1 MGERFL
7 IERALP
13 IKALSQE
20 ARREKAI
27 RHGHISTLHV
37 WWARR
42 PLVVARAAVLGALLT
57 EDAEVDEKFIANL
70 CKWEVH
76 DGDPVGRYL
85 LEQARTLIRKR
96 FGNEPPKVLDSF
108 AGGGSI
114 PLEALRLGCEAYAL
128 EYNPVAYIILK
139 ATIEFPQR
147 FRQGIRDEG
156 RGTKEEMHHEHSVIS
171 GLGNLEKGDGIG
183 CSSVSPDQALPSGRN
198 ARSDQPNAPSS
209 SFHTHKHC
217 GRMGTREQEGIHPI
231 SADCQR
237 FTSGTGDPSGY
248 LQKPSLPE
256 PRGYADNAGSGGGNQ
271 PHAQWVDC
279 EPEERDEKREMRNE
293 AVPSSLNPK
302 PSSITD
308 AVRFWG
314 NWVLEQAR
322 KELSPFYPSVVPHPS
337 PLNPH
342 PSPETPIAYIWS
354 RTIRC
359 PNPSCGAEIPLFRQ
373 FWLARKGTRKEIA
386 LAPVVDRD
394 RRCVNFRI
402 VQRQGDSW
410 QVIDDSPSNPRPSP
424 LIPNSFDPSKGT
436 VSRGNAVCLVCGTS
450 VKDDYV
456 KAEAQAGRMGHRL
469 VAVVTTKGKGQ
480 GRNYRLATEEDM
492 EAFRKAEKALQNLL
506 QTPSPWAFGL
516 SWVPE
521 ESVPTHDTRAFF
533 VHLYGQTRWCDL
545 FNPRQLLSLCTFGKW
560 VREAYRQILR
570 ESGDDEFAKAVA
582 TYLALAFDKLAEL
595 ASVLTPWEPDV
606 QCARHVFARHAIT
619 MVWDYAE
626 TNPLANS
633 SGGWINTVFKMLEGL
648 RLSVTKAR
656 EPSVYHGSATALPFP
671 DKHFDAVIIDP
682 PYADNVPYAD
692 LSDFF
697 YVWLRR
703 TVGDLYPEA
712 FRWALTPKDEEAVV
726 NPARFGGGKKGEQIA
741 QAHYQR
747 LMQKS
752 FEEIYRVLKPEGM
765 AVVMFTHRST
775 EAWERLI
782 QSLLDAGLYPTASF
796 PVHTEMESSTHQRGK
811 GAIRSTILM
820 ACRRRPENAP
830 IGWYAQVRAEMEQVI
845 PQRLKEFWD
854 AGIRGA
860 DFFISAIGPSVG
872 VFGRFRKVMRPDGR
886 EVSVGELLDEVRTI
900 VTSFALERLGLSRL
914 DEPTRFYV
922 LYRWAYGGDE
932 LEFDEANKLAKSV
945 GAELDRL
952 QEQQRLIKRDGSV
965 VTLLTFTERWQ
976 EKTCQGRWM
985 HALENGTVAQLPEID
1000 QLHIALGFWRRGE
1013 TEMLAGFLRQ
1023 AGIQDETHPFWQTA
1037 QAILEV
1043 EGLGTRSEGLGKGE
1057 NLLPSN
1063 LREEVK
1069 ALEQLLASKRN
1080 LLRQAASFAESE
1092 QPTLFQG

>member
-147 FRQGIRDEG
+147 FG
-156 RGTKEEMHHEHSVIS
+156 
-171 GLGNLEKGDGIG
+171 
-183 CSSVSPDQALPSGRN
+183 
-198 ARSDQPNAPSS
+198 
-209 SFHTHKHC
+209 
-217 GRMGTREQEGIHPI
+217 
-231 SADCQR
+231 
-237 FTSGTGDPSGY
+237 
-248 LQKPSLPE
+248 QKIVNE
-256 PRGYADNAGSGGGNQ
+256 
-271 PHAQWVDC
+271 V
-279 EPEERDEKREMRNE
+279 KR
-293 AVPSSLNPK
+293 
-302 PSSITD
+302 
-308 AVRFWG
+308 WG
-314 NWVLEQAR
+314 EWVLEKAR
-322 KELSPFYPSVVPHPS
+322 EELAEFYPAVVPHPS

-342 PSPETPIAYIWS
+342 SSPETPIAYIWS

-373 FWLARKGTRKEIA
+373 FWLARKDNKRVA
-386 LAPVVDRD
+386 LKPISNREAKRVD
-394 RRCVNFRI
+394 FAI
-402 VQRQGDSW
+402 VHGND
-410 QVIDDSPSNPRPSP
+410 ID
-424 LIPNSFDPSKGT
+424 FDPSKGT

-516 SWVPE
+516 SWLPE
-521 ESVPTHDTRAFF
+521 EEVEQIKKRPLPVWLDD
-533 VHLYGQTRWCDL
+533 LYLYNMPRWCDL

-582 TYLALAFDKLAEL
+582 TYLALAVDRLADRNATL
-595 ASVLTPWEPDV
+595 CLWDV
-606 QCARHVFARHAIT
+606 TTEKIAHVFTQHDLKMA
-619 MVWDYAE
+619 WDYVE
-626 TNPLANS
+626 INPF
-633 SGGWINTVFKMLEGL
+633 SGVTGDWRGAVEWIYRYLT
-648 RLSVTKAR
+648 R
-656 EPSVYHGSATALPFP
+656 ESRIPQAGSAHLGSATSLPFP

-712 FRWALTPKDEEAVV
+712 FQWALTPKDEEAVV
-726 NPARFGGGKKGEQIA
+726 KPARFGGGKKGEQIA

-811 GAIRSTILM
+811 GAIQSTILM

-976 EKTCQGRWM
+976 DKTCQGRWM
-985 HALENGTVAQLPEID
+985 HALENGAVAQLPEID

>member
-1 MGERFL
+1 M
-7 IERALP
+7 AL
-13 IKALSQE
+13 
-20 ARREKAI
+20 
-27 RHGHISTLHV
+27 
-37 WWARR
+37 
-42 PLVVARAAVLGALLT
+42 
-57 EDAEVDEKFIANL
+57 
-70 CKWEVH
+70 
-76 DGDPVGRYL
+76 
-85 LEQARTLIRKR
+85 
-96 FGNEPPKVLDSF
+96 
-108 AGGGSI
+108 
-114 PLEALRLGCEAYAL
+114 
-128 EYNPVAYIILK
+128 
-139 ATIEFPQR
+139 
-147 FRQGIRDEG
+147 
-156 RGTKEEMHHEHSVIS
+156 
-171 GLGNLEKGDGIG
+171 
-183 CSSVSPDQALPSGRN
+183 
-198 ARSDQPNAPSS
+198 
-209 SFHTHKHC
+209 
-217 GRMGTREQEGIHPI
+217 
-231 SADCQR
+231 
-237 FTSGTGDPSGY
+237 
-248 LQKPSLPE
+248 KP
-256 PRGYADNAGSGGGNQ
+256 
-271 PHAQWVDC
+271 
-279 EPEERDEKREMRNE
+279 
-293 AVPSSLNPK
+293 
-302 PSSITD
+302 
-308 AVRFWG
+308 
-314 NWVLEQAR
+314 
-322 KELSPFYPSVVPHPS
+322 
-337 PLNPH
+337 
-342 PSPETPIAYIWS
+342 
-354 RTIRC
+354 
-359 PNPSCGAEIPLFRQ
+359 
-373 FWLARKGTRKEIA
+373 
-386 LAPVVDRD
+386 
-394 RRCVNFRI
+394 
-402 VQRQGDSW
+402 
-410 QVIDDSPSNPRPSP
+410 
-424 LIPNSFDPSKGT
+424 IPNREAKRVDFAIVHGNDIDFDPSKGT

-480 GRNYRLATEEDM
+480 GRNYRLATEEDI
-492 EAFRKAEKALQNLL
+492 EAFRKAEEALQNLL

-521 ESVPTHDTRAFF
+521 EEVEQIKKRPLPVWLDD
-533 VHLYGQTRWCDL
+533 LYLYNMPRWCDL

-570 ESGDDEFAKAVA
+570 ESDDAEFAKAVT
-582 TYLALAFDKLAEL
+582 TYLAFALDGHANYNCVLVTWRPNYEEVYQVFSGHRIKMAF
-595 ASVLTPWEPDV
+595 
-606 QCARHVFARHAIT
+606 
-619 MVWDYAE
+619 DYAE
-626 TNPLANS
+626 RNPAHRHWLSALES
-633 SGGWINTVFKMLEGL
+633 LLGGLKTACQVESPQRCPVHL
-648 RLSVTKAR
+648 
-656 EPSVYHGSATALPFP
+656 GSATSLPFP
-671 DKHFDAVIIDP
+671 DGHFDAVIIDP
-682 PYADNVPYAD
+682 PYHDNVPYAD

-712 FRWALTPKDEEAVV
+712 FQWTLTPKDEEAVV

-782 QSLLDAGLYPTASF
+782 QSLLNAGLYPTASF

-811 GAIRSTILM
+811 GAIQSTILM

-830 IGWYAQVRAEMEQVI
+830 IGWYAQVRAELERVI
-845 PQRLKEFWD
+845 PERLSEFWR

-900 VTSFALERLGLSRL
+900 VTAFALERLGLSHL

-976 EKTCQGRWM
+976 DKTCQGRWM

-1013 TEMLAGFLRQ
+1013 TEMLAEFLRQ
-1023 AGIQDETHPFWQTA
+1023 AGIQDEMHPFFLSA

-1043 EGLGTRSEGLGKGE
+1043 E
-1057 NLLPSN
+1057 
-1063 LREEVK
+1063 REQRDEVLEK
-1069 ALEQLLASKRN
+1069 EAEALEQLLASKRN
-1080 LLRQAASFAESE
+1080 VLRQAKALAESGRQLE
-1092 QPTLFQG
+1092 LEFR

>member
-1 MGERFL
+1 MPRWGE
-7 IERALP
+7 
-13 IKALSQE
+13 
-20 ARREKAI
+20 
-27 RHGHISTLHV
+27 
-37 WWARR
+37 
-42 PLVVARAAVLGALLT
+42 
-57 EDAEVDEKFIANL
+57 
-70 CKWEVH
+70 
-76 DGDPVGRYL
+76 
-85 LEQARTLIRKR
+85 
-96 FGNEPPKVLDSF
+96 
-108 AGGGSI
+108 
-114 PLEALRLGCEAYAL
+114 
-128 EYNPVAYIILK
+128 
-139 ATIEFPQR
+139 
-147 FRQGIRDEG
+147 
-156 RGTKEEMHHEHSVIS
+156 
-171 GLGNLEKGDGIG
+171 
-183 CSSVSPDQALPSGRN
+183 
-198 ARSDQPNAPSS
+198 
-209 SFHTHKHC
+209 
-217 GRMGTREQEGIHPI
+217 
-231 SADCQR
+231 
-237 FTSGTGDPSGY
+237 
-248 LQKPSLPE
+248 
-256 PRGYADNAGSGGGNQ
+256 
-271 PHAQWVDC
+271 
-279 EPEERDEKREMRNE
+279 
-293 AVPSSLNPK
+293 
-302 PSSITD
+302 
-308 AVRFWG
+308 
-314 NWVLEQAR
+314 
-322 KELSPFYPSVVPHPS
+322 
-337 PLNPH
+337 
-342 PSPETPIAYIWS
+342 
-354 RTIRC
+354 
-359 PNPSCGAEIPLFRQ
+359 
-373 FWLARKGTRKEIA
+373 
-386 LAPVVDRD
+386 
-394 RRCVNFRI
+394 
-402 VQRQGDSW
+402 
-410 QVIDDSPSNPRPSP
+410 
-424 LIPNSFDPSKGT
+424 
-436 VSRGNAVCLVCGTS
+436 
-450 VKDDYV
+450 
-456 KAEAQAGRMGHRL
+456 
-469 VAVVTTKGKGQ
+469 
-480 GRNYRLATEEDM
+480 
-492 EAFRKAEKALQNLL
+492 
-506 QTPSPWAFGL
+506 
-516 SWVPE
+516 
-521 ESVPTHDTRAFF
+521 
-533 VHLYGQTRWCDL
+533 L

-570 ESGDDEFAKAVA
+570 ESGDAEFAKAVA
-582 TYLALAFDKLAEL
+582 TYLAFAVISCLGSVQLYTVQLEPQWAMLRNAFAGHHLHMVGTMQKLIHVLAHTL
-595 ASVLTPWEPDV
+595 ASFGETSDRVLRAAQT
-606 QCARHVFARHAIT
+606 
-619 MVWDYAE
+619 
-626 TNPLANS
+626 
-633 SGGWINTVFKMLEGL
+633 
-648 RLSVTKAR
+648 SVTAAHAS
-656 EPSVYHGSATALPFP
+656 EVGQECHLGSATSLPFP

-712 FRWALTPKDEEAVV
+712 FRWTLTPKDEEAVV

-854 AGIRGA
+854 ADIRGA

-872 VFGRFRKVMRPDGR
+872 VFGRFRKVMRPDGQ
-886 EVSVGELLDEVRTI
+886 EVSVGDLLDEVRTI

>member
-37 WWARR
+37 WWARK

-57 EDAEVDEKFIANL
+57 EEADVNEQFVANL

-76 DGDPVGRYL
+76 DGDPSERYL

-96 FGNEPPKVLDSF
+96 FGDRPPKVLDSF

-114 PLEALRLGCEAYAL
+114 PLEALRLGCEAHAL
-128 EYNPVAYIILK
+128 EYNPVAYLILK
-139 ATIEFPQR
+139 ATLEYPQR
-147 FRQGIRDEG
+147 YGA
-156 RGTKEEMHHEHSVIS
+156 KLV
-171 GLGNLEKGDGIG
+171 
-183 CSSVSPDQALPSGRN
+183 
-198 ARSDQPNAPSS
+198 
-209 SFHTHKHC
+209 
-217 GRMGTREQEGIHPI
+217 
-231 SADCQR
+231 
-237 FTSGTGDPSGY
+237 
-248 LQKPSLPE
+248 
-256 PRGYADNAGSGGGNQ
+256 
-271 PHAQWVDC
+271 
-279 EPEERDEKREMRNE
+279 NE
-293 AVPSSLNPK
+293 VK
-302 PSSITD
+302 C
-308 AVRFWG
+308 WG
-314 NWVLEQAR
+314 EWVLEQAR
-322 KELSPFYPSVVPHPS
+322 RELAAFYPSVGR
-337 PLNPH
+337 
-342 PSPETPIAYIWS
+342 ETPIAYIWR
-354 RTIRC
+354 RTIHC
-359 PNPSCGAEIPLFRQ
+359 PNPACSAEIPLASQ
-373 FWLARKGTRKEIA
+373 WWLARKDNKRVA
-386 LAPVVDRD
+386 LKP
-394 RRCVNFRI
+394 
-402 VQRQGDSW
+402 
-410 QVIDDSPSNPRPSP
+410 
-424 LIPNSFDPSKGT
+424 IPNPSAKRVDFIIVEGNAIDFDPSKGT
-436 VSRGNAVCLVCGTS
+436 VSRGNAVCLVCHTS
-450 VKDDYV
+450 AKDKYV
-456 KAEAQAGRMGHRL
+456 KAEAQAGRMRHRL

-506 QTPSPWAFGL
+506 QTPFPWAFGL

-521 ESVPTHDTRAFF
+521 ERMDQRNPNIVSGRG
-533 VHLYGQTRWCDL
+533 YGFREWGQL
-545 FNPRQLLSLCTFGKW
+545 FNPRQLLSLCTFGKC

-570 ESGDDEFAKAVA
+570 ESGDAEFAKAVA
-582 TYLALAFDKLAEL
+582 TYLAFGVDFMANRGQ
-595 ASVLTPWEPDV
+595 SVLCGWDASKETG
-606 QCARHVFARHAIT
+606 RSVFAGHHLH
-619 MVWDYAE
+619 MVWDYME
-626 TNPLANS
+626 TMPIGEALGSWCEAL
-633 SGGWINTVFKMLEGL
+633 GYIIRYLT
-648 RLSVTKAR
+648 R
-656 EPSVYHGSATALPFP
+656 ESRIPQAGSAHLGSATSLPFP

-712 FRWALTPKDEEAVV
+712 FRWTLTPKDEEAVV

-775 EAWERLI
+775 KAWEWLI

-796 PVHTEMESSTHQRGK
+796 PVHTEMESSIQQWGK

-1023 AGIQDETHPFWQTA
+1023 AGIQDEMHPFWQTA

-1043 EGLGTRSEGLGKGE
+1043 ENNRNGNNASREGSLQDE
-1057 NLLPSN
+1057 I
-1063 LREEVK
+1063 K

-1080 LLRQAASFAESE
+1080 LLRQAESLAESE
-1092 QPTLFQG
+1092 QRTLF

>member
-1 MGERFL
+1 
-7 IERALP
+7 
-13 IKALSQE
+13 
-20 ARREKAI
+20 
-27 RHGHISTLHV
+27 
-37 WWARR
+37 
-42 PLVVARAAVLGALLT
+42 
-57 EDAEVDEKFIANL
+57 
-70 CKWEVH
+70 
-76 DGDPVGRYL
+76 
-85 LEQARTLIRKR
+85 
-96 FGNEPPKVLDSF
+96 
-108 AGGGSI
+108 
-114 PLEALRLGCEAYAL
+114 
-128 EYNPVAYIILK
+128 
-139 ATIEFPQR
+139 
-147 FRQGIRDEG
+147 
-156 RGTKEEMHHEHSVIS
+156 
-171 GLGNLEKGDGIG
+171 
-183 CSSVSPDQALPSGRN
+183 
-198 ARSDQPNAPSS
+198 
-209 SFHTHKHC
+209 
-217 GRMGTREQEGIHPI
+217 
-231 SADCQR
+231 
-237 FTSGTGDPSGY
+237 
-248 LQKPSLPE
+248 
-256 PRGYADNAGSGGGNQ
+256 
-271 PHAQWVDC
+271 
-279 EPEERDEKREMRNE
+279 
-293 AVPSSLNPK
+293 
-302 PSSITD
+302 
-308 AVRFWG
+308 
-314 NWVLEQAR
+314 
-322 KELSPFYPSVVPHPS
+322 
-337 PLNPH
+337 
-342 PSPETPIAYIWS
+342 
-354 RTIRC
+354 
-359 PNPSCGAEIPLFRQ
+359 
-373 FWLARKGTRKEIA
+373 
-386 LAPVVDRD
+386 
-394 RRCVNFRI
+394 
-402 VQRQGDSW
+402 
-410 QVIDDSPSNPRPSP
+410 
-424 LIPNSFDPSKGT
+424 
-436 VSRGNAVCLVCGTS
+436 LVCGTS

-545 FNPRQLLSLCTFGKW
+545 FNPRQLLALCTFGKW

-570 ESGDDEFAKAVA
+570 ESGDDEFAKAVT
-582 TYLALAFDKLAEL
+582 TYLAF
-595 ASVLTPWEPDV
+595 SVDFVANYNCMLSSW
-606 QCARHVFARHAIT
+606 RHLVEAMRSVFAGHHLH

-626 TNPLANS
+626 TNPLQSEAG
-633 SGGWINTVFKMLEGL
+633 SGWDAAIEWLVRYLT
-648 RLSVTKAR
+648 R
-656 EPSVYHGSATALPFP
+656 ESRIPQAGSAHLGSATSLPFP

-712 FRWALTPKDEEAVV
+712 FRWTLTPKDEEAVV

-775 EAWERLI
+775 KAWEWLI

-811 GAIRSTILM
+811 GAIQSTILM

-985 HALENGTVAQLPEID
+985 HALENGAVAQLPEID

>member
-1 MGERFL
+1 MAQRFL

-13 IKALSQE
+13 IKALSEE

-57 EDAEVDEKFIANL
+57 EDDDVDERFIANL

-76 DGDPVGRYL
+76 DGDPAGRYL
-85 LEQARTLIRKR
+85 LEQARNLIRKR
-96 FGNEPPKVLDSF
+96 FGDQPPKVLDSF

-114 PLEALRLGCEAYAL
+114 PLEALRLGCKAYAL

-147 FRQGIRDEG
+147 FG
-156 RGTKEEMHHEHSVIS
+156 
-171 GLGNLEKGDGIG
+171 
-183 CSSVSPDQALPSGRN
+183 
-198 ARSDQPNAPSS
+198 
-209 SFHTHKHC
+209 
-217 GRMGTREQEGIHPI
+217 
-231 SADCQR
+231 
-237 FTSGTGDPSGY
+237 
-248 LQKPSLPE
+248 QKIVNE
-256 PRGYADNAGSGGGNQ
+256 
-271 PHAQWVDC
+271 V
-279 EPEERDEKREMRNE
+279 KR
-293 AVPSSLNPK
+293 
-302 PSSITD
+302 
-308 AVRFWG
+308 WG
-314 NWVLEQAR
+314 EWVLEKAR
-322 KELSPFYPSVVPHPS
+322 EELAEFYPAVSS
-337 PLNPH
+337 
-342 PSPETPIAYIWS
+342 ETPIAYIWS
-354 RTIRC
+354 RTIKC

-373 FWLARKGTRKEIA
+373 FWLARKDNKKVA
-386 LAPVVDRD
+386 LKP
-394 RRCVNFRI
+394 
-402 VQRQGDSW
+402 
-410 QVIDDSPSNPRPSP
+410 
-424 LIPNSFDPSKGT
+424 IPNREANRVDFAIVHGNDIDFDPSKGT
-436 VSRGNAVCLVCGTS
+436 VSKGNAVCLVCGTS
-450 VKDDYV
+450 VKDKYV

-469 VAVVTTKGKGQ
+469 VAVVTTRGKGQ
-480 GRNYRLATEEDM
+480 GRNYRLATKEDF
-492 EAFRKAEKALQNLL
+492 EAFRKAQQALQNLTE
-506 QTPSPWAFGL
+506 TPSPWAFGL

-521 ESVPTHDTRAFF
+521 EEVEQIKKRPLPVWLDD
-533 VHLYGQTRWCDL
+533 LYLYNMPRWCDL

-560 VREAYRQILR
+560 VREAYRQILQ
-570 ESGDDEFAKAVA
+570 ETDDPDFAKAVA
-582 TYLALAFDKLAEL
+582 TYLALAMDRLADYNATLCLWHVTREVI
-595 ASVLTPWEPDV
+595 A
-606 QCARHVFARHAIT
+606 HVFTQHDLKMA
-619 MVWDYAE
+619 WDYVE
-626 TNPLANS
+626 INPFS
-633 SGGWINTVFKMLEGL
+633 
-648 RLSVTKAR
+648 SVTGAWQGAVDWLVRYLTR
-656 EPSVYHGSATALPFP
+656 ESRIPQAGFAHLGSAASLPFP
-671 DKHFDAVIIDP
+671 DKHFDAVVIDP
-682 PYADNVPYAD
+682 PYHDNVPYAD

-703 TVGDLYPEA
+703 TIGDLYPEA
-712 FRWALTPKDEEAVV
+712 FKWTLTPKDEEAVV

-796 PVHTEMESSTHQRGK
+796 PVHTEMEASTHQRGK

-854 AGIRGA
+854 AGILGA

-872 VFGRFRKVMRPDGR
+872 VFGRFRKVMHPDGR
-886 EVSVGELLDEVRTI
+886 EVSIGELLDEVRTI
-900 VTSFALERLGLSRL
+900 VTNFALERLGFSRL

-945 GAELDRL
+945 GGELDAL
-952 QEQQRLIKRDGSV
+952 QEQQRLIKRDGST

-976 EKTCQGRWM
+976 DKICQGRWRQT
-985 HALENGTVAQLPEID
+985 LENGTVAQLPEID
-1000 QLHIALGFWRRGE
+1000 QLHIALSFWRRGE
-1013 TEMLAGFLRQ
+1013 TENLAKFLRQ

-1037 QAILEV
+1037 QAILEAESNHNGNRTNSEAKV
-1043 EGLGTRSEGLGKGE
+1043 QKGRGSGSRETGLQ
-1057 NLLPSN
+1057 
-1063 LREEVK
+1063 EEVK
-1069 ALEQLLASKRN
+1069 ALEQLLASKRSV
-1080 LLRQAASFAESE
+1080 LR
-1092 QPTLFQG
+1092 

>member
-76 DGDPVGRYL
+76 DGDPGGRYL

-147 FRQGIRDEG
+147 FG
-156 RGTKEEMHHEHSVIS
+156 
-171 GLGNLEKGDGIG
+171 
-183 CSSVSPDQALPSGRN
+183 
-198 ARSDQPNAPSS
+198 
-209 SFHTHKHC
+209 
-217 GRMGTREQEGIHPI
+217 
-231 SADCQR
+231 
-237 FTSGTGDPSGY
+237 
-248 LQKPSLPE
+248 QKIVNE
-256 PRGYADNAGSGGGNQ
+256 
-271 PHAQWVDC
+271 V
-279 EPEERDEKREMRNE
+279 KR
-293 AVPSSLNPK
+293 
-302 PSSITD
+302 
-308 AVRFWG
+308 WG
-314 NWVLEQAR
+314 EWVLEKAR
-322 KELSPFYPSVVPHPS
+322 EELAEFYPAVVPHRS

-373 FWLARKGTRKEIA
+373 FWLARKDNKRVA
-386 LAPVVDRD
+386 LKP
-394 RRCVNFRI
+394 
-402 VQRQGDSW
+402 
-410 QVIDDSPSNPRPSP
+410 
-424 LIPNSFDPSKGT
+424 IPNREAKRVDFAIVHGNDIDFDPSKGT

-450 VKDDYV
+450 IKDDYV

-492 EAFRKAEKALQNLL
+492 GAFRKAEEALQNLL

-521 ESVPTHDTRAFF
+521 EPFPGMIGGQGFFKYGKVPK
-533 VHLYGQTRWCDL
+533 YGAEVWADL
-545 FNPRQLLSLCTFGKW
+545 FNPRQLLALCTFGKW
-560 VREAYRQILR
+560 VRKAYRQVLR
-570 ESGDDEFAKAVA
+570 ESGDAEFAKAVT
-582 TYLALAFDKLAEL
+582 TYLAFGVDFVANYNCML
-595 ASVLTPWEPDV
+595 SSW
-606 QCARHVFARHAIT
+606 RHLVEAMRSVFAGHHLH

-626 TNPLANS
+626 TNPLQSEAG
-633 SGGWINTVFKMLEGL
+633 SGWDAAIEWLVRYLT
-648 RLSVTKAR
+648 R
-656 EPSVYHGSATALPFP
+656 ESRIPRAGSAHLGSATSLPFP

-712 FRWALTPKDEEAVV
+712 FQWTLTPKDEEAVV

-775 EAWERLI
+775 KAWEWLI

-796 PVHTEMESSTHQRGK
+796 PVHTEMESSIQQWGK
-811 GAIRSTILM
+811 GAIQSTILM
-820 ACRRRPENAP
+820 ACRRRLENAP

-1013 TEMLAGFLRQ
+1013 TDMLAGFLHQ
-1023 AGIQDETHPFWQTA
+1023 AGIQDEMHPFWQTA

-1043 EGLGTRSEGLGKGE
+1043 ESNRNGNNASREGSLQDE
-1057 NLLPSN
+1057 I
-1063 LREEVK
+1063 K

-1080 LLRQAASFAESE
+1080 LLRQAESLAESE
-1092 QPTLFQG
+1092 QRTLF